1 MDQNVDI
8 FVEKMQ
14 KNSSIVGVK
23 NTHKYNIDSFQ
34 ATYTVNNYGISR
46 VQMQNLFDWVM
57 FGSGVI
63 LLLSI
68 ILLSFFM
75 HDYWATM
82 LCLFIFGFGFVLFC
96 AAFFPFLYLEYGLKK
111 NDKLGD
117 LNHLK

>member
-1 MDQNVDI
+1 MGKIKIRAEGDNC
-8 FVEKMQ
+8 
-14 KNSSIVGVK
+14 
-23 NTHKYNIDSFQ
+23 Q
-34 ATYTVNNYGISR
+34 AAYTINNYYTP
-46 VQMQNLFDWVM
+46 VLHLKNVCDWVM

-96 AAFFPFLYLEYGLKK
+96 AAFFPFLYLEYGVKK

>member
-1 MDQNVDI
+1 MGKIKIRAEGDNC
-8 FVEKMQ
+8 
-14 KNSSIVGVK
+14 
-23 NTHKYNIDSFQ
+23 Q
-34 ATYTVNNYGISR
+34 AAYTINNYSLPLTH
-46 VQMQNLFDWVM
+46 VQNLCDWVM
-57 FGSGVI
+57 IGSGMI

-96 AAFFPFLYLEYGLKK
+96 AAFFPFLYLEYGVKK